1 MVLVDLLEG
10 GRDVPDDCV
19 CGLLVH
25 VLMRE
30 DKLDVQE
37 ARPILVEVLQN
48 EAVNLAQEEILQ
60 SLALPFDVQE
70 EQLQILQ

>member
-1 MVLVDLLEG
+1 MVLDDLLED
-10 GRDVPDDCV
+10 GRDILDDCV
-19 CGLLVH
+19 CELLVH
-25 VLMRE
+25 VLARE

-37 ARPILVEVLQN
+37 ARPILVEVLQRG
-48 EAVNLAQEEILQ
+48 AVNLAQGEILQ

>member
-1 MVLVDLLEG
+1 MVLVDLLED

-19 CGLLVH
+19 CELLVH
-25 VLMRE
+25 GLMRE

-37 ARPILVEVLQN
+37 ARPILVEVLQS
-48 EAVNLAQEEILQ
+48 EAVNSAQEEILQ